1 MNWKYFTGIGIAVAF
16 IVIAL
21 LSFQWN
27 KIEYSD
33 IAAAKASGKKVQIIG
48 SVDRSKSV
56 DYNHE
61 QNQLT
66 FYMIDEKNIESKV
79 IFAGSQPN
87 NFSVAPSIVVKGQ
100 YRDSAFYAIEILTKC
115 PSKYETQNV
124 TSR

>member
-1 MNWKYFTGIGIAVAF
+1 MNWKYFTGIGVAVAF

-33 IAAAKASGKKVQIIG
+33 ISAAKASGKKVQIIG
-48 SVDRSKSV
+48 KVDRNKSV
-56 DYNHE
+56 DYNHD

-66 FYMIDEKNIESKV
+66 FYMIDEKNTESRV

-100 YRDSAFYAIEILTKC
+100 FKDSAFYAIEILTKC
-115 PSKYETQNV
+115 PSKYENQNV